1 MERIISVTS
10 FKFLEDELHHDYEDE
25 LKEVQKLI
33 DKNILIMQA
42 YSEENL
48 ETRTMVSVKHA
59 KVVFEI
65 LNFRLQCACSKS
77 LSLILMSV

>member
-10 FKFLEDELHHDYEDE
+10 FKFLEDELHNDYEDE

-48 ETRTMVSVKHA
+48 ETRSMVSVRHA
-59 KVVFEI
+59 KVFFEI
-65 LNFRLQCACSKS
+65 LSFR
-77 LSLILMSV
+77 